1 MVNRKES
8 KLTSQERQ
16 AALQN
21 LVQLLHDNA
30 GNRLTLSL
38 VNGVSVTHGQFL
50 DTLLVTEP
58 SAPVENGGAKE

>member
-1 MVNRKES
+1 M
-8 KLTSQERQ
+8 KLNEKQ

-30 GNRLTLSL
+30 GNRITLSL

-50 DTLLVTEP
+50 DTMLVAEP
-58 SAPVENGGAKE
+58 LAEAENEEVKE